1 MPKASPFVFILMFLA
16 VGSTLAEPLSHQQPS
31 AQEMAAK
38 LGIGLPRLPWHLT
51 DIWWRFENPTANFES
66 LEVDV
71 TIDRDIPESYNLYI
85 SPVGIAK
92 INGLQFYG
100 GLQTNVNG
108 WSSKKSRTR
117 VHPGRGAIFSR
128 WSHDL
133 KQPIGLSHVRTVK
146 GGLCESCL
154 LYTSDAAD
162 E

>member
-1 MPKASPFVFILMFLA
+1 MPKASPLVFFLMFSA
-16 VGSTLAEPLSHQQPS
+16 VGSTLAESLSHQQPS

-100 GLQTNVNG
+100 GLQTN
-108 WSSKKSRTR
+108 
-117 VHPGRGAIFSR
+117 
-128 WSHDL
+128 
-133 KQPIGLSHVRTVK
+133 
-146 GGLCESCL
+146 
-154 LYTSDAAD
+154 
-162 E
+162 